1 MKFKQSNGRTKMT
14 KELNI
19 YQRIN
24 LVMADIAYVQKESKK
39 VNNQYTF
46 VSHDA
51 VTATVR
57 QGLVKHG
64 IVPVPTVISCVQDGN
79 RTVLELQVDF
89 VNMDNPKDF
98 ISTRSFGYGIDQQD
112 KGVGKARSYAI
123 KYAYLQQFALET
135 GDDPERDLIDHKPSV
150 EWQGPLKVTELK
162 AELRNL
168 SSALDACGTPDKLDE
183 IILEFEPVM
192 AQAKVDLE
200 AWYERAKKRL
210 DEIIE
215 ISDLTRAGKADMHD
229 PVEEV

>member
-14 KELNI
+14 KELNHI
-19 YQRIN
+19 EAFIKAQQEMPQPLFNNKNPHFKNKFADLSEISRSCREALLNNNLSAIQTYKFLEVGEFPIWGVLTKIVYADGTVVSDSFYPINCKLDDQKKGSATTYGRRYSLAMACN
-24 LVMADIAYVQKESKK
+24 LVAEED
-39 VNNQYTF
+39 
-46 VSHDA
+46 D
-51 VTATVR
+51 
-57 QGLVKHG
+57 
-64 IVPVPTVISCVQDGN
+64 DGN
-79 RTVLELQVDF
+79 
-89 VNMDNPKDF
+89 
-98 ISTRSFGYGIDQQD
+98 
-112 KGVGKARSYAI
+112 KASEI
-123 KYAYLQQFALET
+123 K
-135 GDDPERDLIDHKPSV
+135 K
-150 EWQGPLKVTELK
+150 WQGPLKVTELK

-229 PVEEV
+229 VADEAKDYE